1 MIESWWRRPVRATI
15 GLERLC
21 EGPEG
26 RDDEARLVAAT
37 PVSEHPRERGER
49 LQITFRSIWA
59 TGVRGTFVLP
69 PLRLI
74 VA

>member
-1 MIESWWRRPVRATI
+1 MIESRWRRPVRATI

-49 LQITFRSIWA
+49 LQITFRSI
-59 TGVRGTFVLP
+59 GLQVCGEHLYCRRYVL
-69 PLRLI
+69 
-74 VA
+74 